1 MGNLYSIMNL
11 DVQHVDEICNDI
23 KNQYET
29 GVADCVLFMFK
40 LVPEGNPLIN
50 KAKIQGEKYK
60 IFKKRLDEMG
70 LKSGIL
76 VQCSIGHG
84 WTLDEPNNLVKYK
97 NLTNGKEDAN
107 VVCPYSRQ
115 FQDYIRD
122 QFSILAG
129 LEPYT
134 IMVDDDY
141 RLMFRPGK
149 GCACKLHMRAFNTRS
164 GLTLGRRQLF
174 EQLKNENKQ
183 VIDAY
188 VQTQREALIEGAKA
202 MREGIDTVNPSLFAS
217 FCCVGASTEFAWDIA
232 KILAGKGNEPV
243 VRINN

>member
-1 MGNLYSIMNL
+1 MNL

-40 LVPEGNPLIN
+40 LVPEGDPLIN

-107 VVCPYSRQ
+107 VVCPYSRH
-115 FQDYIRD
+115 FHDFIRD
-122 QFSILAG
+122 QFSI
-129 LEPYT
+129 
-134 IMVDDDY
+134 
-141 RLMFRPGK
+141 
-149 GCACKLHMRAFNTRS
+149 
-164 GLTLGRRQLF
+164 
-174 EQLKNENKQ
+174 
-183 VIDAY
+183 
-188 VQTQREALIEGAKA
+188 
-202 MREGIDTVNPSLFAS
+202 
-217 FCCVGASTEFAWDIA
+217 
-232 KILAGKGNEPV
+232 
-243 VRINN
+243 